1 MALSDI
7 EIARQANKK
16 PIKEVAKTLN
26 LDEDSLHTFGNFTAK
41 ITSETTEKISENF
54 FYALWLDTYPNGR
67 DVFGQYLALIVILEK
82 HCKKKTLLLSKK
94 K

>member
-26 LDEDSLHTFGNFTAK
+26 LDEDSLHQFGHFVAK
-41 ITSETTEKISENF
+41 ITSETIEK
-54 FYALWLDTYPNGR
+54 LP
-67 DVFGQYLALIVILEK
+67 EK
-82 HCKKKTLLLSKK
+82 KSNLF
-94 K
+94 

>member
-26 LDEDSLHTFGNFTAK
+26 LNEDSL
-41 ITSETTEKISENF
+41 TSIWSF
-54 FYALWLDTYPNGR
+54 
-67 DVFGQYLALIVILEK
+67 
-82 HCKKKTLLLSKK
+82 HCKNKF
-94 K
+94 